1 MRPVRLTMQAFGPYP
16 EREVIDFRGA
26 VEAGL
31 FGVYGPTGSGKS
43 TIFSAMTFA
52 LFGKPAKADQDV
64 ASLRSDYADAGV
76 RTEVEF
82 VFDLGERRYV
92 VLRWP
97 DQTRPKQRGGG
108 ETRIPHEAALFDAT
122 GLAPDDIS
130 EEQRGKIV
138 AEKKVRDV
146 DAAISEM
153 LGYGPEQFRQIVLL
167 PQGRFEIFLSAK
179 TKDRLEILRDLFD
192 VSIYRSLA
200 AKLKTDAE
208 AAERR
213 VRDERKVCNGR
224 LEAEGFESTDALKA
238 GIADAEAIHAELL
251 KSEKTARE
259 AFDASQA
266 AYREGEKIEAQ
277 FKLAE
282 DAKNALKGLQA
293 VKEDMDARSD
303 RVEAAERAR
312 SLLDVEGNV
321 KETADDVRKDEEKLR
336 QFEKAFASA
345 NMSAK
350 SAAEEME
357 KENDRAGEID
367 ELRRRL
373 DELDRHGQVLA
384 KAADFMG
391 VVETAQ
397 TKERTATKRL
407 NEAKLRLTVLHG
419 KRSEKSDILKV
430 ARQAEASRRDIVT
443 CLTALRSVLAA
454 AEAFEGAQNE
464 VLTAQTAVGTQTSK
478 HDAAS
483 SRVEKTRA
491 VFDEAERCL
500 GSAQALHLASRL
512 EAGAPCP
519 VCGAVEHPAPAT
531 GQVEHAGLD
540 QGFREAKAAWQ
551 KADEAARQAEREL
564 IEAQSVLKER
574 QGRLATL
581 SRPEDTSAKLKEKI
595 QAQELDL
602 KALGP
607 ETNIAE
613 AEAEIEA
620 LDKETV
626 TLETEREALQNVL
639 ADRHEI
645 TVAAKARLEE
655 MLAAVPE
662 ALRNQNALIKARE
675 GASQELTAR
684 RQAKANAEA
693 AVMAAREA
701 ALAAQKDRQAA
712 EDALSSSKERHHKAA
727 DIFQSRL
734 EQVGLSD
741 NDFRILKPFIETIDE
756 DRVTV
761 DGFRRKLENA
771 KETAK
776 RTAEAIEELVRPDL
790 PHLEARQGEDEK
802 KLTEALG
809 QRIGAKNQLD
819 HLEKLRDV
827 LAETLRT
834 LDEAEV
840 ASGDLRNLAALVN
853 GDNPQK
859 LDLETFAIG
868 AMFDQVLEAAN
879 LRLGPMTVNRYQL
892 QRDQEGTGRERR
904 RGLGIQVLDIFT
916 GKARPTITLSGGETF
931 IAALALALGL
941 ADVVESTSGKVRLD
955 TIFIDEGFGSLDT
968 ENESGTLD
976 QVLQVLSSLVSQN
989 RAIGLISHVPLVQEA
1004 IPNGFYVRKH
1014 LTGSSVEAR
1023 GVV

>member
-16 EREVIDFRGA
+16 EREVIDFRDA

-108 ETRIPHEAALFDAT
+108 ETRIPHEAVLFDAT
-122 GLAPDDIS
+122 GLALDDIK

-192 VSIYRSLA
+192 VSVYRSLA
-200 AKLKTDAE
+200 AKLKTDAD
-208 AAERR
+208 AAERH
-213 VRDERKVCNGR
+213 VRGERKVCAGR
-224 LEAEGFESTDALKA
+224 LEAEGFESTDALTA
-238 GIADAEAIHAELL
+238 GITDAEVLHVKLL
-251 KSEKTARE
+251 EDEKTVRVIFE
-259 AFDASQA
+259 ASQA

-277 FKLAE
+277 FKIAE
-282 DAKNALKGLQA
+282 DAKNTLKGLLA
-293 VKEDMDARSD
+293 VKEDMDARAD
-303 RVEAAERAR
+303 RIEAAERAR

-336 QFEKAFASA
+336 QFEEAFASA
-345 NMSAK
+345 NKSAK
-350 SAAEEME
+350 SAAEAQE
-357 KENDRAGEID
+357 KENDRAGEIE
-367 ELRRRL
+367 ELRRQL
-373 DELDRHGQVLA
+373 DELDRHGQILA

-397 TKERTATKRL
+397 TKELTATKRL
-407 NEAKLRLTVLHG
+407 NDAKLRLTVLHG
-419 KRSEKSDILKV
+419 RRSGKSDILKA
-430 ARQAEASRRDIVT
+430 ARQTEASRLDIVT

-454 AEAFEGAQNE
+454 AETFEKAQNE
-464 VLTAQTAVGTQTSK
+464 ALTAQTAVETHTSK
-478 HDAAS
+478 HDTAS
-483 SRVEKTRA
+483 SRVGKMRA
-491 VFDEAERCL
+491 IFDEAERSL
-500 GSAQALHLASRL
+500 ASAQALHLASKL

-519 VCGAVEHPAPAT
+519 VCGAIEHPAPAT
-531 GQVEHAGLD
+531 GQVEHAGRD
-540 QGFREAKAAWQ
+540 QEFREAKAAWQ

-564 IEAQSVLKER
+564 IRVQSVLKER
-574 QGRLATL
+574 QDRLAIL
-581 SRPEDTSAKLKEKI
+581 SRPEDTSVKLKEKI
-595 QAQELDL
+595 QAQEQDL

-613 AEAEIEA
+613 AEAEIER
-620 LDKETV
+620 LDQEIV
-626 TLETEREALQNVL
+626 TLETERDALQNVL
-639 ADRHEI
+639 SDRHEI

-655 MLAAVPE
+655 MLTAVPE
-662 ALRNQNALIKARE
+662 ALRNQNALIKVRE
-675 GASQELTAR
+675 GASQELTDR

-712 EDALSSSKERHHKAA
+712 EEALSSSKERHRKAT

-761 DGFRRKLENA
+761 EGFCRKLENA

-776 RTAEAIEELVRPDL
+776 RTAEAIEAQVRPDL
-790 PHLEARQGEDEK
+790 QHLGARQGEDEK
-802 KLTEALG
+802 KLAEAMG

-819 HLEKLRDV
+819 HLEKLRDE
-827 LAETLRT
+827 LAETLHR

-892 QRDQEGTGRERR
+892 QRDQEGVGRERR
-904 RGLGIQVLDIFT
+904 RGLGIQVLDVFT

-1004 IPNGFYVRKH
+1004 IPNGFYIRKH
-1014 LTGSSVEAR
+1014 LTGSSVETR